1 MIRKEHSK
9 KSAEAT
15 EKKKLV
21 SKTAGSS
28 KKHSGELK
36 DEDLDRVTGGT
47 LRFHPNQP

>member
-9 KSAEAT
+9 KAAEAT

-21 SKTAGSS
+21 SKTSGSS

-36 DEDLDRVTGGT
+36 DEELDRVAGGT
-47 LRFHPNQP
+47 QYFHTNQG